1 MPESL
6 QTICAECGAE
16 FLAPQPM
23 TISAAA
29 ADLCSRCQQLEDAM
43 FVNDPTPIVLDAPRR
58 YSRAWM
64 QELLGVSGDEDV

>member
-1 MPESL
+1 MFWPSV
-6 QTICAECGAE
+6 CVDCGAE
-16 FLAPQPM
+16 FRA
-23 TISAAA
+23 SAAHT
-29 ADLCSRCQQLEDAM
+29 DLCPRCQRLDDAM